1 MNFDGKH
8 KSVSDNS
15 GDFSSDENRAVSNTR
30 DRLIEAIYSI
40 VLEPHRYPEFMAM
53 WEEHIESVTAENQTA
68 GKGDTQNASSE
79 YSSINR
85 HLEIA
90 TALIGDLKRDG
101 NPKDLAMLLNS
112 RRHLCCLLVSG
123 DCQMV
128 WQNAKAIDQLQIE
141 KPTQLADLYFSP
153 ASETSLKGAAGRL
166 ADAEPYT
173 FLGIVVLKG
182 AREETIVCAA
192 VSVKESSGEA
202 LLLLSEVDRLWRRE
216 FSDFLRESFRLTD
229 AEIEIVRQLV
239 SGLTL
244 NDIADQNSKSLNTV
258 RTQLKT
264 IQKKTGAKSQVEI
277 VRLVSGLF
285 SVIDAPISAEGINVY
300 RDGPR
305 VFTTSG
311 GWSCP
316 VHVYGP
322 KEGTPVLFLHGM
334 LDGCAVTGKFIDL
347 LERQRLRLIAPER
360 PHFGDADPDN
370 GDIASAPQRLAQ
382 SVEQLLDRFGIRSTV
397 VLGHMAGSVYAFA
410 SHHHLGDRIAGICN
424 VSGGV
429 PIESIAQIRSMNTRQ
444 RVVAMTAKFTPS
456 LLPFIVKTGIRQLD
470 MGGEEAFLSALYS
483 SSLVDYETAKLPEI
497 YNIITGGYH
506 FSIRQGHKAFQTDS
520 YHVVRDWSEY
530 IESCDVPVRLI
541 HGKYD
546 PVVDIESVE
555 ALSARKSNFQFVA
568 DESAGQLVLHQ
579 NPDLIIKNLK
589 ALVDECL

>member
-8 KSVSDNS
+8 KPVESTSEAD
-15 GDFSSDENRAVSNTR
+15 SSDANQTASNSR

-40 VLEPHRYPEFMAM
+40 VLEPHRYPEFMSM
-53 WEEHIESVTAENQTA
+53 WEEHIESVTADNQAA
-68 GKGDTQNASSE
+68 GEGESLNLSSG

-123 DCQMV
+123 DSQMV
-128 WQNAKAIDQLQIE
+128 WQNAKAIDQLQIR
-141 KPTQLADLYFSP
+141 KKTALADLYFSQ
-153 ASETSLKGAAGRL
+153 ASETSLNAAAGRL
-166 ADAEPYT
+166 ADAEPYS

-192 VSVKESSGEA
+192 ISVRESSGEA

-216 FSDFLRESFRLTD
+216 FSDFLRDSFRLTD

-244 NDIADQNSKSLNTV
+244 NDIAEQNSKSLNTV

-285 SVIDAPISAEGINVY
+285 SVIDAPISAEGINIY
-300 RDGPR
+300 RDGPQ
-305 VFTTSG
+305 VFTTSE

-316 VHVYGP
+316 VHIQGP
-322 KEGTPVLFLHGM
+322 KDGTPVLFLHGM
-334 LDGCAVTGKFIDL
+334 LDGCGFTGEFIDQL
-347 LERQRLRLIAPER
+347 DRHRMRLIAPER
-360 PHFGDADPDN
+360 PYFGDADPDH
-370 GDIASAPQRLAQ
+370 GDIATAPQRLAQ
-382 SVEQLLDRFGIRSTV
+382 TLEQLLDRFNMRSAV
-397 VLGHMAGSVYAFA
+397 VLGHMAGAVYAFA
-410 SHHHLGDRIAGICN
+410 AHHYLSDRIAGICN

-483 SSLVDYETAKLPEI
+483 SSLIDYETAKLPEV
-497 YNIITGGYH
+497 YNIIIGGYH

-520 YHVVRDWSEY
+520 YHVVRNWSEY
-530 IESCDVPVRLI
+530 IKSCDVPVRLV
-541 HGKYD
+541 HGRYD
-546 PVVDIESVE
+546 PVVDIETVRGL
-555 ALSARKSNFQFVA
+555 AAKRPNFEMVS
-568 DESAGQLVLHQ
+568 DDNAGQLIIHQ
-579 NPDLIIKNLK
+579 NPGLVISTLRGLI
-589 ALVDECL
+589 DECL